1 MKDLVNKCISN
12 AHILLVLYGLYGFWV
27 KYDEYQIASQEIT
40 NQFPQIETEA
50 AAAQKKLKE
59 IQEFLKK
66 TDEYKARVEGVAK
79 NIEEVQKQLPHEIN
93 DSQIITYFNSEISVL
108 NIKDPSIVPG
118 KEETGTY
125 FISKTY
131 NLRAKGTFLQF
142 LILLERIGN
151 GTRIYNIK
159 NLTLTT
165 DESNK
170 RGRFQIVNGEGE
182 IQAYRFNP
190 DFRVD
195 RGFDK
200 IEKIR

>member
-1 MKDLVNKCISN
+1 MKDLVNKFISN
-12 AHILLVLYGLYGFWV
+12 AHVLLVLYGLYGFWV
-27 KYDEYQIASQEIT
+27 KYDEHEIATQEIT
-40 NQFPQIETEA
+40 NQFPQIEQEVA
-50 AAAQKKLKE
+50 ASEKKLRE
-59 IQEFLKK
+59 IQNFLKK

-93 DSQIITYFNSEISVL
+93 DSQIITYLNNEISVL
-108 NIKDPSIVPG
+108 NIKDPSITPG
-118 KEETGTY
+118 REETGTY

-131 NLRAKGTFLQF
+131 SLKAKGTFLQF

-151 GTRIYNIK
+151 ATRIYNIK

-170 RGRFQIVNGEGE
+170 RGRFQIVTGEGE
-182 IQAYRFNP
+182 IQAYRYNP